1 MRAKIIVTMILLL
14 FVSCQKDMVK
24 RRINV
29 VYLNGDTENIIV
41 KYNVLEPNSGIFFSG
56 GCIYLQHYE
65 TQYDNPYKNCVI
77 CGVRKFKILKHK

>member
-24 RRINV
+24 RKINI

-41 KYNVLEPNSGIFFSG
+41 KYDALEPNSGIFFSG
-56 GCIYLQHYE
+56 SCIYLQHYE
-65 TQYDNPYKNCVI
+65 TQYDNPYKNCVV
-77 CGVRKFKILKHK
+77 CGVRKFKILKRK